1 MSKGFTGFYQGMR
14 TYPNSLP
21 TRIVKPFSL
30 RPAAQESPM
39 TALPED
45 TPLILASSSTARRQL
60 LTRLTPNFSCCSP
73 DIDESALPGESPV
86 ELCRRLALAKAR
98 AVQDSGKQGLIISSD
113 QVAMLGDQ
121 QLCKPMTHENTV
133 QQLLACQGRTVQF
146 YTSVCVLNTRTSTHQ
161 LDHAENSVHFR
172 KLERERI
179 EQYVHKEQPFYCA
192 GGFMIE
198 GLGIAL
204 FNAIEG
210 ADPNALIGLSLLK
223 LVSML
228 ENEGWRAF

>member
-1 MSKGFTGFYQGMR
+1 
-14 TYPNSLP
+14 
-21 TRIVKPFSL
+21 
-30 RPAAQESPM
+30 M
-39 TALPED
+39 TPQLE
-45 TPLILASSSTARRQL
+45 TELPLILASSSSARRQL
-60 LTRLTPNFSCCSP
+60 LARLTQNFSCCSP
-73 DIDESALPGESPV
+73 DIDETALPGENPI

-98 AVQDSGKQGLIISSD
+98 AVQNSGQHGLIISSD
-113 QVAMLGDQ
+113 QVAMLGAQ

-133 QQLLACQGRTVQF
+133 QQLMACQGKTMQF
-146 YTSVCVLNTRTSTHQ
+146 FTSLCVLNTTSGAIQ

-179 EQYVHKEQPFYCA
+179 EHYVSKEQPFYCA

-204 FNAIEG
+204 FDAIEG
-210 ADPNALIGLSLLK
+210 TDPNALIGLPLLK

-228 ENEGWRAF
+228 ANEGWRAF